1 MAHVL
6 VTGGARGIGA
16 AVCRRAAALGWA
28 VTVNY
33 RRDAEAAE
41 ATADAVRAAGA
52 RAFVVAGDVASE
64 DDTVAMFDRAVAAL
78 GPVTGVVANAGIVAP
93 EMGLAEMDAAR
104 LRRVVDVNVVGALLT
119 DFLRRNPAGKVPVL
133 RMDGRMMAESAA
145 ICEYIEDRHPEP
157 PLMPRAPEARYE
169 VRRLVSWF
177 DDKFHHEVTSKLLY
191 ERVNKKVMGQG
202 YPDSGNVK
210 AGAKAIKFHID
221 YIGWLLDQRRWLA
234 GDAMTLADFAAAA
247 HLSALDYI
255 SDVDWNRNANVKDWY
270 AKIKSRPAFRSL
282 LADHVPGF
290 PAPPHYSDLDF

>member
-1 MAHVL
+1 MIRLFHVPL
-6 VTGGARGIGA
+6 SPF
-16 AVCRRAAALGWA
+16 CRK
-28 VTVNY
+28 
-33 RRDAEAAE
+33 
-41 ATADAVRAAGA
+41 VRL
-52 RAFVVAGDVASE
+52 S
-64 DDTVAMFDRAVAAL
+64 
-78 GPVTGVVANAGIVAP
+78 
-93 EMGLAEMDAAR
+93 LAEKKIEVELVEERYWEQDP
-104 LRRVVDVNVVGALLT
+104 

-191 ERVNKKVMGQG
+191 ERVNKQVMGQG

-221 YIGWLLDQRRWLA
+221 YIGWLVDQRRWLA